1 MSAVSSPAVRLRGS
15 TANRAMV
22 LVGGLTVA
30 LLVAG
35 RLSGAADSA
44 SVQTF
49 AILFIAISA
58 EALPFVLLGA
68 FIASLVEVYVSD
80 RTFARFTRLPPGLQL
95 PAAAIGGFAFP
106 VCECGSIPVARR
118 FMRRGM
124 HPSAALAF
132 MLAAPVFN
140 PIVLASTLVA
150 YSPRGLGWQMV
161 GGRAAL
167 GLILAMTIGWALG
180 TDKADE
186 FLRARKDDG
195 SGDGDAIHDHHCAPS
210 SEKRNSFVSHFT
222 SDFLF
227 MGKFLVMGAALS
239 AVLQTVVPRD
249 LIAGVARTA
258 ILATLVLMLVAFIS
272 SLCSQADAFVAVSF
286 SPFPIG
292 SQLAFLVFGPILD
305 FKLAFLYGS
314 TFRKRFV
321 SRLVIVSVPV
331 VLAGSLWFEA
341 LMRP

>member
-1 MSAVSSPAVRLRGS
+1 MAVSSPTIQARRSIASAAV
-15 TANRAMV
+15 V
-22 LVGGLTVA
+22 LIGALSLGLM
-30 LLVAG
+30 LMG
-35 RLSGAADSA
+35 RLTGVADSG
-44 SVQTF
+44 SIQTL
-49 AILFIAISA
+49 AILFIAISV

-80 RTFARFTRLPPGLQL
+80 KTFAKFTRLPPWLQL
-95 PAAAIGGFAFP
+95 PAAALGGFAFP

-124 HPSAALAF
+124 HPGAAVAF

-140 PIVLASTLVA
+140 PIVLTSTFVA
-150 YSPRGLGWQMV
+150 YSARGLGWQMLA
-161 GGRAAL
+161 GRAAL
-167 GLILAMTIGWALG
+167 GLTLAMTIGWALG
-180 TDKADE
+180 TDRADE
-186 FLRARKDDG
+186 FLKARDD
-195 SGDGDAIHDHHCAPS
+195 DADDHAHADHCATPS
-210 SEKRNSFVSHFT
+210 GKRTSFVGHFT

-227 MGKFLVMGAALS
+227 MGRFLVMGALLS
-239 AVLQTVVPRD
+239 ATLQTVLPRS

-258 ILATLVLMLVAFIS
+258 ILATLVMMLVAFVS

-286 SPFPIG
+286 SQFPIG

-321 SRLVIVSVPV
+321 SRLVIVAVPV

-341 LMRP
+341 LMQR

>member
-1 MSAVSSPAVRLRGS
+1 MAVSSPAIQARRSIANAAVVLIGALSIGLMLIGRFTGVANSGS
-15 TANRAMV
+15 IQ
-22 LVGGLTVA
+22 TV
-30 LLVAG
+30 
-35 RLSGAADSA
+35 
-44 SVQTF
+44 
-49 AILFIAISA
+49 AILFIAISV

-68 FIASLVEVYVSD
+68 FIAALVEVYVSD
-80 RTFARFTRLPPGLQL
+80 KTFARFTRLPPGLQL
-95 PAAAIGGFAFP
+95 PAAALGGFAFP

-124 HPSAALAF
+124 HPGAAVAF

-140 PIVLASTLVA
+140 PIVLASTFVA
-150 YSPRGLGWQMV
+150 YSARGLGWQMLA
-161 GGRAAL
+161 GRAVL

-180 TDKADE
+180 TDGADE
-186 FLRARKDDG
+186 FLRARDDDADDHAH
-195 SGDGDAIHDHHCAPS
+195 GDHCATPS
-210 SEKRNSFVSHFT
+210 DKRTSFVSHFT

-227 MGKFLVMGAALS
+227 MGRFLVMGALLS
-239 AVLQTVVPRD
+239 ATLQTVIPRS

-258 ILATLVLMLVAFIS
+258 ILATLVMMLVAFVS

-305 FKLAFLYGS
+305 LKLALLYGS

-321 SRLVIVSVPV
+321 SRLVIVAVPV

-341 LMRP
+341 LMQR